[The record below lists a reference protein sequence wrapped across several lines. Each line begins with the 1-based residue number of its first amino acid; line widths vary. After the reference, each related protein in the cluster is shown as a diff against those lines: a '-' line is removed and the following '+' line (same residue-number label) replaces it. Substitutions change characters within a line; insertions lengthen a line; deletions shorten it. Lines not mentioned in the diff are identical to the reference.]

1 MQLPAGTI
9 QYTFADCLKWSGN
22 EQFEIING
30 QAFLMAPPSRFHQS
44 ICFELGRQLGNFLD
58 GKLCMVY
65 PAPFA
70 VRLFEKE
77 GDRPEDIDTMVEPDL
92 SIVCDSGKLD
102 RYGCKGAPDMV
113 IEVLSPSSLRHDR
126 LIKLNLYQRAGVREY
141 WIADPENRA
150 VQVFLQDGNGFLRIH
165 EEYGREDIARVN
177 ILDGCFIELGKV
189 FAE

>member
-1 MQLPAGTI
+1 MSLAGS
-9 QYTFADCLKWSGN
+9 L
-22 EQFEIING
+22 EI
-30 QAFLMAPPSRFHQS
+30 
-44 ICFELGRQLGNFLD
+44 
-58 GKLCMVY
+58 Y

-113 IEVLSPSSLRHDR
+113 IEVLSSSSLRHDR